1 VETPIRVRLKAT
13 GTVENPIITNLNTGE
28 YIRVK
33 RDLTEGDKLE
43 INTAFGNKRVEI
55 IKPDG
60 SRENAFHYIDYK
72 SKFFSIG
79 SGDTRIKYD
88 ADVGNNNL
96 DVSIYYT
103 PRYLGV

>member
-1 VETPIRVRLKAT
+1 MLFRSVSLKAT
-13 GTVENPIITNLNTGE
+13 GTVENPIIENLDTGE
-28 YIRVK
+28 YIKVK
-33 RDLTEGDKLE
+33 RTLSEGDTLE

-60 SRENAFHYIDYK
+60 SRENVFNYIDYE
-72 SKFFSIG
+72 STFFSIE
-79 SGDTRIKYD
+79 SGDNTIKYD

-103 PRYLGV
+103 PMYLGV